1 MKRVSICIVIILFLS
16 TVYFDCAV
24 AENKWRV
31 EWYKINKD
39 THEFEELVGR
49 ENWTAGNFEYNW
61 LNNHV
66 YNEIRDYIGFI
77 AETKI
82 YSDGG
87 EYEFKLYEIDEEA
100 RIIIDDEEVLHSTTY
115 MENIKVNLSKGIHTL
130 KIEWKEYCCLASI
143 GFSTDEK
150 LFVEKEFKSDKNI
163 ELILVAFILVSAG
176 IIILKFHERKEL

>member
-1 MKRVSICIVIILFLS
+1 MNKILICTVIFLFF
-16 TVYFDCAV
+16 TIVYFDCSI

-39 THEFEELVGR
+39 THEFEELIGR

-66 YNEIRDYIGFI
+66 YDEIRDYVGFI
-77 AETKI
+77 AEIKI
-82 YSDGG
+82 YSDDKV
-87 EYEFKLYEIDEEA
+87 YEFKLYEVDEEA
-100 RIIIDDEEVLHSTTY
+100 RIIIDDKEILKTTTY

-130 KIEWKEYCCLASI
+130 KIEWKEYCCLAII

-150 LFVEKEFKSDKNI
+150 LFIEREFKNNKNI
-163 ELILVAFILVSAG
+163 ELLLIVLIFVSIG
-176 IIILKFHERKEL
+176 IISLKFHERKEL